1 MIAKLESCLRG
12 ARRFFSRSEWLAR
25 WLKLPISEGPAS
37 RPGLLMIQLD
47 GLSRR
52 EFERALAKGELPFM
66 QRLLKREH
74 YQLKSL
80 YSGLP
85 SSTPAVQAE
94 LFYGVKQAVPAFA
107 FKDPHLGRIVRMFEP
122 EAATQVEQQL
132 VKEGEAPLL
141 REGSAYSNIYTGGAA
156 EAHFC
161 PAALGWGPSLR
172 RANPLVILVLLL
184 SYSYSFL
191 RTAVLLPLE
200 FCLAFVDFFRGV
212 NRGHNVLKE
221 LKFVPTRVA
230 ICILLRELIVIGAKI
245 DMVRGLPV
253 IHLNFLGYDEQAHR
267 RGPDSRFAHWTLK
280 GIDDAVKR
288 LWSAAGRSK
297 WRHYDV
303 WIYSDHGQARVTSYE
318 QRQGLTV
325 EQAVRET
332 FQRLNEAND
341 MPWAAGAETV
351 QTQRVN
357 LLGGNRFQKLFSRRP
372 SQSIENAEESAA
384 VVALGPLG
392 FIYPSRELSV
402 AEREFVA
409 RELTA
414 KHGVPAVIFGRGKG
428 KLQVCTNGNDFDLA
442 EQGELLFGAE
452 HPFLGDIEKDLAAL
466 CRHPGAGT
474 FTLLGW
480 STGARGVSFA
490 MERGAHAGIRIEETE
505 AFSLLP
511 RDTRIPFREK
521 AYLGI
526 MDLRRA
532 ALHQLG
538 QKKIQPA
545 PEGKRS
551 HRGTRES
558 LRVMTYNVHSCV
570 GMDGKLTPERIAR
583 VIARARP
590 DVVALQELDV
600 GRARSGGMDQ
610 AHRIAHYLEMD
621 YHFHPALH
629 LEEERY
635 GDAILTHLP
644 LRLIKAGSLPTLT
657 NKPHLE
663 PRGAL
668 WVAIDWHG
676 TEIQILNTH
685 LGLVA
690 AERMVQ
696 INALLSREWLGGCPP
711 GTPLILCGDFNAG
724 PSSPVCRR
732 INEGL
737 REVQS
742 FASRQRRKNTF
753 VSRLPLARIDHIF
766 INSNWTV
773 AGIEIPRSEL
783 TMVASDH
790 LPLIAE
796 LRLLTAGFEDDSG
809 L

>member
-1 MIAKLESCLRG
+1 MIGKLEKHLRR

-25 WLKLPISEGPAS
+25 WLKLPIFEGAAS

-52 EFERALAKGELPFM
+52 EFEKALANGELPFL
-66 QRLLKREH
+66 QRLLQREH

-94 LFYGVKQAVPAFA
+94 LFYGVKQAVPAFS
-107 FKDPHLGRIVRMFEP
+107 FKDSRLERIIRMFEP
-122 EAATQVEQQL
+122 EAASHVEKRL
-132 VKEGEAPLL
+132 MAEGDEPLL
-141 REGSAYSNIYTGGAA
+141 REGSAYSDIYTGGAA

-172 RANPLVILVLLL
+172 RVNFLVTLVLLITNA
-184 SYSYSFL
+184 YSFL

-200 FCLAFVDFFRGV
+200 FGLAFVDFVRGV
-212 NRGHNVLKE
+212 NLGHNFFKE

-245 DMVRGLPV
+245 DMVRGLPI

-267 RGPDSRFAHWTLK
+267 RGPDSKFAHWTLK

-288 LWSAAGRSK
+288 LWAAAGRSK

-303 WIYSDHGQARVTSYE
+303 WVYSDHGQARVVSYE
-318 QRQGLTV
+318 QSQGLTI
-325 EQAVRET
+325 EKAVQET
-332 FQRLNEAND
+332 FQHLDEASEVA
-341 MPWAAGAETV
+341 WAAGAETI
-351 QTQRVN
+351 QTQRVS
-357 LLGGNRFQKLFSRRP
+357 LLGGDRFQKLFPRRP
-372 SQSIENAEESAA
+372 PQPPEDTKELAA
-384 VVALGPLG
+384 VVALGPVG
-392 FIYPSRELSV
+392 FIYPNQELTL

-409 RELTA
+409 RGLTG
-414 KHGVPAVIFGRGKG
+414 KHGVPAVVFQRGEGR
-428 KLQVCTNGNDFDLA
+428 LQVCTAGSDFDLA
-442 EQGELLFGAE
+442 EQAQLLFGAD

-480 STGARGVSFA
+480 SSGARGVSFA

-511 RDTRIPFREK
+511 EDTKFPATEK
-521 AYLGI
+521 TYLDFL
-526 MDLRRA
+526 DLRRA
-532 ALHQLG
+532 ALQHLG
-538 QKKIQPA
+538 REKIQVVS
-545 PEGKRS
+545 GRS
-551 HRGTRES
+551 GINRGTKER
-558 LRVMTYNVHSCV
+558 LRVMTYNVHSCI
-570 GMDGKLTPERIAR
+570 GMDGKLAPERIAR
-583 VIARARP
+583 VIARTRP

-644 LRLIKAGSLPTLT
+644 LRLIKAGSLPTVT
-657 NKPHLE
+657 DKPYLE

-685 LGLVA
+685 LGLLS
-690 AERMVQ
+690 AERLAQ
-696 INALLSREWLGGCPP
+696 IKALLGPEWLGGCPL

-724 PSSPVCRR
+724 PSSPVFRR
-732 INEGL
+732 ISEGL

-742 FASRQRRKNTF
+742 GTGRQRPKNTFASR
-753 VSRLPLARIDHIF
+753 LPMTRIDHIF
-766 INSNWTV
+766 ISKKLTV
-773 AGIEIPRSEL
+773 AGTEVPRSEL

-796 LRLLTAGFEDDSG
+796 LRL
-809 L
+809 